1 MGSAQIQNELWS
13 KAPKDWAVLQEPMHE
28 PLWRVMLSATG
39 VSSGTKLLDAGCGA
53 GGLSSLAVQFGADV
67 CGLDAAESLIA
78 IARQE
83 APRGDFRIGDLEA
96 LPYADHTFDVV
107 LAANSV
113 QYADD
118 PVAALSELKRV
129 TRLGGRI
136 AIGVWGQAENC
147 EFRHIMKAVADA
159 MPESPKGGG
168 PFTLSE
174 PGALEALLGR
184 AGIVT
189 DGRGEVGC
197 PFDYADVTTAW
208 RAVASGGP
216 IQGAIRAA
224 GEQSI
229 KGAVTNATRQFV
241 ADGGAV
247 HIDNTMLYVTAT
259 V

>member
-1 MGSAQIQNELWS
+1 MNHKSSEHIQNVQS
-13 KAPKDWAVLQEPMHE
+13 YFDDHAQDWQDIYAKPDQLNDVVLNNRKQYALGFLNEYLPAE
-28 PLWRVMLSATG
+28 SNI
-39 VSSGTKLLDAGCGA
+39 LDAGCGA

-159 MPESPKGGG
+159 MPESP
-168 PFTLSE
+168 F
-174 PGALEALLGR
+174 
-184 AGIVT
+184 
-189 DGRGEVGC
+189 
-197 PFDYADVTTAW
+197 
-208 RAVASGGP
+208 P
-216 IQGAIRAA
+216 I
-224 GEQSI
+224 
-229 KGAVTNATRQFV
+229 
-241 ADGGAV
+241 
-247 HIDNTMLYVTAT
+247 
-259 V
+259 